1 MVADAEPFFAV
12 RGVVL
17 TPSDATTWD
26 WPRVAQAA
34 GLNTIALHGP
44 PSSIV
49 DFLGTDQGATYLE
62 TCAALGLQVE
72 YERMWIIVLDLP
84 RSTG

>member
-1 MVADAEPFFAV
+1 MLSHPFFTM

-17 TPSDATTWD
+17 TPSDVSTWD
-26 WPRVAQAA
+26 WPQAAQAA

-44 PSSIV
+44 PGSIV
-49 DFLGTDQGATYLE
+49 EFLGTSSGATCLE

-72 YERMWIIVLDLP
+72 Y
-84 RSTG
+84 